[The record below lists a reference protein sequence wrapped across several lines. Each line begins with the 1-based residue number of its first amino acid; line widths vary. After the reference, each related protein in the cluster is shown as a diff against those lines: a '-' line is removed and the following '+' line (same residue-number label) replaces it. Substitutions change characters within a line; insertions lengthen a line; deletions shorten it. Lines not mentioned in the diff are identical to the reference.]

1 MQNVVPVELIVGTA
15 GVFRVTVTGAETAV
29 QPALFVTVTVNVP
42 LLVALTLC
50 VVALFDHK

>member
-1 MQNVVPVELIVGTA
+1 MEGVGLGLTVIVFDALPVHPL
-15 GVFRVTVTGAETAV
+15 
-29 QPALFVTVTVNVP
+29 PFVTVTVNVP